1 MTSILDKD
9 LGAFRKSL
17 DGQVVA
23 PDDPGYDAGR
33 SVWNGDIDR
42 RPAAVVHCWSPADV
56 AAAIEFGRAHGL
68 ELSVRGGGHSTSGA
82 AVSEGGLMIHLG
94 ALNQVTVDPVARRA
108 RVGGGATLAEMD
120 AATQAHGLAVTG
132 GVVSHTGVGGL
143 TLGGGMGWLHRKL
156 GLSIDNLLA
165 CEVVLADGRIVRAS
179 AREYP
184 DLYWALRGG
193 GGNFGVVTEFEFELH
208 QVGPEVH
215 VGLFFWGLDQAAEA
229 LRLAREVVETLPR
242 DSGGVIVA
250 MNAPPAPPAPEQ
262 HWLAPGVA
270 LVLVGFSSADDF
282 ARLAEPVRAG
292 LTPLFE
298 LVTPMPYV
306 ALQQMVEP
314 GFPWGIKAYNRSLTL
329 NELSDEA
336 IDVLSRHLPAKC
348 SPMTQLPVFSLG
360 GAYADVGED
369 DTAFS
374 ASRSAR
380 YSLELVVMAPA
391 DDLLAADRAWM
402 RELWDALL
410 PFAVNSGSYVNFM
423 YEYEED
429 RVRASYGAAKYDRLA
444 RIKAEYDPEN
454 LFHLNANIKP
464 AR

>member
-165 CEVVLADGRIVRAS
+165 CEVVLADGRIVRPRVPGPVLGA
-179 AREYP
+179 ARRRRELRRGYRVRVRTAP
-184 DLYWALRGG
+184 GRPRGARRAVLLGPGPGSRGAAPRARGG
-193 GGNFGVVTEFEFELH
+193 G
-208 QVGPEVH
+208 
-215 VGLFFWGLDQAAEA
+215 DAAPGQWRGHRCDERA
-229 LRLAREVVETLPR
+229 ARAARARAALARAGRRAST
-242 DSGGVIVA
+242 G
-250 MNAPPAPPAPEQ
+250 
-262 HWLAPGVA
+262 
-270 LVLVGFSSADDF
+270 
-282 ARLAEPVRAG
+282 RL
-292 LTPLFE
+292 F
-298 LVTPMPYV
+298 
-306 ALQQMVEP
+306 
-314 GFPWGIKAYNRSLTL
+314 
-329 NELSDEA
+329 
-336 IDVLSRHLPAKC
+336 
-348 SPMTQLPVFSLG
+348 LG
-360 GAYADVGED
+360 G
-369 DTAFS
+369 
-374 ASRSAR
+374 
-380 YSLELVVMAPA
+380 
-391 DDLLAADRAWM
+391 
-402 RELWDALL
+402 
-410 PFAVNSGSYVNFM
+410 
-423 YEYEED
+423 
-429 RVRASYGAAKYDRLA
+429 
-444 RIKAEYDPEN
+444 
-454 LFHLNANIKP
+454 
-464 AR
+464 